1 MYKTQLSNIYK
12 LCSYHI
18 TSHTSS
24 CHQSHHYTY
33 AHYSHINVMP
43 IGSSSFSHNQ
53 VFKYVHAHHPNSN
66 LSLLSQHLSLSCIKL
81 FTITDLCSSS
91 CQSYPNEAIILSLS
105 CQTMSKSLHIYNLL
119 NLINTS
125 RSSKTSVQ
133 IVSSSS
139 HLGFMLMSFL
149 LKSNFIYHWFGP
161 SQTSQLPQSSNFS
174 YAKMNW
180 LHELFAQLIRI
191 IKTYCSDC
199 HLLLRLYI
207 SLTPKEKLRTTPLNS
222 KNYQNFCCCYC

>member
-1 MYKTQLSNIYK
+1 
-12 LCSYHI
+12 
-18 TSHTSS
+18 
-24 CHQSHHYTY
+24 
-33 AHYSHINVMP
+33 
-43 IGSSSFSHNQ
+43 
-53 VFKYVHAHHPNSN
+53 
-66 LSLLSQHLSLSCIKL
+66 
-81 FTITDLCSSS
+81 
-91 CQSYPNEAIILSLS
+91 
-105 CQTMSKSLHIYNLL
+105 MSKSLHIYNLL

-133 IVSSSS
+133 IVRSSS

-199 HLLLRLYI
+199 HLLLRLSI
-207 SLTPKEKLRTTPLNS
+207 SLTPKEELRTTPLNS
-222 KNYQNFCCCYC
+222 KNYQNFCCCYCESRKTEKEEDFFNLRLPQLARLRSELYLHFK